1 MAEAG
6 QFDVGDVVV
15 HLRRPEWGHG
25 TISRVQ
31 RASHAGQ
38 ATQRLVVDFVNHG
51 RVTLLSALAPVAFKE
66 KEDAGSMSTS
76 MSSKTTSGQGWL
88 ASLEEKTPLQKL
100 TALPE
105 ELTDPFASNYRRLKA
120 TLDTFRFSTQP
131 RALIEWA
138 VTQTGLSDPLTQFTR
153 HELEQ
158 AFPFYAHARMAHLNE
173 LVRTMKRE
181 GDLGGLN
188 KAMSET
194 TGPAAEALGKALRA

>member
-1 MAEAG
+1 MTAG
-6 QFDVGDVVV
+6 SQFDVGDVVV

-31 RASHAGQ
+31 HASHAGQ
-38 ATQRLVVDFVNHG
+38 PTQRLVVDFVNHG

-66 KEDAGSMSTS
+66 KEDTGSMSTS
-76 MSSKTTSGQGWL
+76 MSPKTSSGQGWL
-88 ASLEEKTPLQKL
+88 ASLEEKSPTHRL
-100 TALPE
+100 TALPDA
-105 ELTDPFASNYRRLKA
+105 LTDPFSSNYRRLQA
-120 TLDTFRFSTQP
+120 TLATFKYSTQP
-131 RALIEWA
+131 RALIDWA
-138 VTQTGLSDPLTQFTR
+138 ITQTGLSDPLTQFTR

-181 GDLGGLN
+181 GDLGSLN

-194 TGPAAEALGKALRA
+194 TGPAAEALAKALRA